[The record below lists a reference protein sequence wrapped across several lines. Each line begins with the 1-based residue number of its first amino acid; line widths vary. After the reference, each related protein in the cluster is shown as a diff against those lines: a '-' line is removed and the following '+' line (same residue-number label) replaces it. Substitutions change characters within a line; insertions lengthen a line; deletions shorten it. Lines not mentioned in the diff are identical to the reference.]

1 MPAALV
7 ILVSLVFLIMP
18 SSGNE
23 TWAAEKFPI
32 KHIECIVAQEAGAD
46 GDTINR
52 PVMSNAS
59 QILGQPI
66 MIVNKP
72 GGGSALGYRELH
84 RAKADGYTVGW
95 GSSTLIANKLQGL
108 SNIDYH
114 DFTMLGAFATYFPV
128 ILAAKNTKRPFTTIQ
143 EVISFAK
150 AHPGELSMATAWL
163 GGAWWVA
170 AMAFLRGTGLEVNAI
185 PTAGSGAMSV
195 AQVAGGH
202 TDLCIVALGAAR
214 SMVEA
219 GQVRILA
226 TLGEQRLWP
235 PYEQVPTVKELGYD
249 VSYESPNFSLGP
261 PNMPKPVVEIWV
273 KAIKQAVDNPE
284 FKQYCLERGARWEY
298 SPPEQVV
305 AKLDKQREVMRT
317 IMGKAGILKESK

>member
-1 MPAALV
+1 
-7 ILVSLVFLIMP
+7 
-18 SSGNE
+18 
-23 TWAAEKFPI
+23 
-32 KHIECIVAQEAGAD
+32 
-46 GDTINR
+46 
-52 PVMSNAS
+52 
-59 QILGQPI
+59 
-66 MIVNKP
+66 
-72 GGGSALGYRELH
+72 
-84 RAKADGYTVGW
+84 
-95 GSSTLIANKLQGL
+95 LQGL
-108 SNIDYH
+108 SNIDYR
-114 DFTMLGAFATYFPV
+114 DFTMLGGFATYFPV

-143 EVISFAK
+143 EVISFGK

-170 AMAFLRGTGLEVNAI
+170 AMAFLRGTGLEVNTI

-214 SMVEA
+214 SVVEA
-219 GQVRILA
+219 RQVRILA

-249 VSYESPNFSLGP
+249 VMYESPNFSMGP

-273 KAIKQAVDNPE
+273 KAIKGAVDNPE
-284 FKQYCLERGARWEY
+284 FKQFCLERGARWGY
-298 SPPEQVV
+298 SPPDQLVE
-305 AKLDKQREVMRT
+305 KLDKQRELMRT

>member
-1 MPAALV
+1 
-7 ILVSLVFLIMP
+7 MP

-23 TWAAEKFPI
+23 IWAAEKFPI

-108 SNIDYH
+108 SNIDHH

-128 ILAAKNTKRPFTTIQ
+128 VLAAKNTKRPFTTI
-143 EVISFAK
+143 
-150 AHPGELSMATAWL
+150 
-163 GGAWWVA
+163 
-170 AMAFLRGTGLEVNAI
+170 
-185 PTAGSGAMSV
+185 
-195 AQVAGGH
+195 
-202 TDLCIVALGAAR
+202 
-214 SMVEA
+214 
-219 GQVRILA
+219 
-226 TLGEQRLWP
+226 
-235 PYEQVPTVKELGYD
+235 
-249 VSYESPNFSLGP
+249 
-261 PNMPKPVVEIWV
+261 
-273 KAIKQAVDNPE
+273 
-284 FKQYCLERGARWEY
+284 
-298 SPPEQVV
+298 
-305 AKLDKQREVMRT
+305 
-317 IMGKAGILKESK
+317 

>member
-1 MPAALV
+1 MPSVLV
-7 ILVSLVFLIMP
+7 ILLSLLFLIMP
-18 SSGNE
+18 SPGNE
-23 TWAAEKFPI
+23 AWAAEKFPI

-59 QILGQPI
+59 RILGQPI

-108 SNIDYH
+108 SNIDDR

-163 GGAWWVA
+163 GGP
-170 AMAFLRGTGLEVNAI
+170 GGL
-185 PTAGSGAMSV
+185 PP
-195 AQVAGGH
+195 
-202 TDLCIVALGAAR
+202 
-214 SMVEA
+214 
-219 GQVRILA
+219 
-226 TLGEQRLWP
+226 WP
-235 PYEQVPTVKELGYD
+235 
-249 VSYESPNFSLGP
+249 S
-261 PNMPKPVVEIWV
+261 
-273 KAIKQAVDNPE
+273 
-284 FKQYCLERGARWEY
+284 
-298 SPPEQVV
+298 
-305 AKLDKQREVMRT
+305 
-317 IMGKAGILKESK
+317 